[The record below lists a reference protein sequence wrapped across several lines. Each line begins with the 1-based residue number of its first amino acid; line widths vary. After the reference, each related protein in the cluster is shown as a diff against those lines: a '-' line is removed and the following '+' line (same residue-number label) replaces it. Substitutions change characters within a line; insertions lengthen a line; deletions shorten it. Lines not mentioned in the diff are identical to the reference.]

1 MRYIRNTVAA
11 VATASALVLTGTA
24 ATGAAQAAQP
34 TQRTQPTQQ
43 PAQAK
48 SLYAPSAL
56 VLTIGMGETAETAT
70 VSRAVTLTCA
80 PRPDGTHPA
89 AAAACTEL
97 FIVDGQFSALGE
109 KTSHK
114 MCTRQWNPVV
124 ISAQGV
130 WQGKR
135 VDWSAMY
142 GNPCEMEG
150 SMGDGSVFNF

>member
-34 TQRTQPTQQ
+34 TQPAQQ

>member
-34 TQRTQPTQQ
+34 TQPTQQ